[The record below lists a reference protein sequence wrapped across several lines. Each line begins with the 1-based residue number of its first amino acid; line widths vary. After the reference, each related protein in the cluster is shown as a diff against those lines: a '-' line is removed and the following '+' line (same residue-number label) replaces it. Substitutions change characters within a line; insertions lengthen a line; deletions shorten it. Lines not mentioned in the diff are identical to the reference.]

1 MSKCLGYVFSVGCD
15 VPSTRSDSQQ
25 MPVDPQM
32 CSLWVVLWRTRSQW
46 IMKVSKG
53 PLLT

>member
-25 MPVDPQM
+25 MPVDTDVQLVG
-32 CSLWVVLWRTRSQW
+32 CALAHSFTVDHE
-46 IMKVSKG
+46 G
-53 PLLT
+53 